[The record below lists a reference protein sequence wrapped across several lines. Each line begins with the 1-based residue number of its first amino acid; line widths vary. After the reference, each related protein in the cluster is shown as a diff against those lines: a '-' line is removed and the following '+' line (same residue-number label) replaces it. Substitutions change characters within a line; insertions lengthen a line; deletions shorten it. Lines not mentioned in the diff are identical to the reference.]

1 MHKSEKITLFSDKPT
16 KIKLWVIAAD
26 GITINDEKGKWEMI
40 YNPVDL
46 AWEYENKG
54 DKGYEY
60 KKGAYD
66 MIELEKD
73 KVTDPAKKIYL
84 VFAPWKEDF
93 GYTVVNTDLPQE
105 QTPFVKIGAMNGAQ
119 EYYKTTVDV
128 SSLLDGSKQELMATL
143 KMKRNGKDC
152 LTYNVKIKVK

>member
-1 MHKSEKITLFSDKPT
+1 M
-16 KIKLWVIAAD
+16 
-26 GITINDEKGKWEMI
+26 
-40 YNPVDL
+40 
-46 AWEYENKG
+46 
-54 DKGYEY
+54 
-60 KKGAYD
+60 
-66 MIELEKD
+66 
-73 KVTDPAKKIYL
+73 
-84 VFAPWKEDF
+84 
-93 GYTVVNTDLPQE
+93 VNTDLPQE